1 MKLVAGHLTLKNGR
15 YYAVLNYRNAGGQRK
30 TKWISL
36 GLPEKGNKRK
46 AEAEL
51 ARLRAELEPPKEVG
65 DLSSDMLFADY
76 LREWLEIAKGRLAV
90 ATYSSYAAMINK
102 PIGPYFRQRNLTLRE
117 LEARHLQ
124 MFYSEMLRKVK
135 PNTVIH
141 YHAIIHSALKYAVKT
156 DMLVQNVADK
166 VDRPKKNSFQPVF
179 LSAEEMQKMFEALR
193 GTKLEL
199 PVLVAA
205 FYGFRRGE
213 VLGLKWDA
221 IDFERG
227 TISVIRTVTTITLDG
242 KQTEIEQQSAKTKS
256 SLRTLP
262 LIGSFR
268 EYFLQ
273 VKEAQELNKQVC
285 GNCYNYEYD
294 GFVFV
299 DELGER
305 MRANYLTSAFPKFLE
320 NHGLRRMRFHD
331 LRHPYVK
338 HTTKIFSLRLM
349 DFQAQAYPDAR
360 RKTRGACQ
368 LHRGGQSRSPVRP
381 LCNRKRFSCL
391 PPQSKMSWI
400 LYAISM
406 RLSGYTSTRSISSS
420 ASSVVS
426 VSASKI
432 ALDASFRLSCRACSS
447 CFCFACAN
455 TAA

>member
-36 GLPEKGNKRK
+36 GLSEKGNKRK

-51 ARLRAELEPPKEVG
+51 ARLRAEFEPPKEVG

-76 LREWLEIAKGRLAV
+76 LLEWLEIAKGRLAV
-90 ATYSSYAAMINK
+90 ATYSSYAAMIKK
-102 PIGPYFRQRNLTLRE
+102 PVGPYFRQRNLTLRE

-166 VDRPKKNSFQPVF
+166 VDRPKKNGFQPVF

-227 TISVIRTVTTITLDG
+227 TISVIRTVTTITVEG
-242 KQTEIEQQSAKTKS
+242 KQMEIEQQSAKTKS

-273 VKEAQELNKQVC
+273 VKEAQELNKQIC
-285 GNCYNYEYD
+285 GNCYNHEYD

-320 NHGLRRMRFHD
+320 DHGLRRMRFHD

-360 RKTRGACQ
+360 RKIRGACQ
-368 LHRGGQSRSPVRP
+368 LHRGGQSRIPVRP
-381 LCNRKRFSCL
+381 FCNRKQFPCL
-391 PPQSKMSWI
+391 PPQAKMSWI

-432 ALDASFRLSCRACSS
+432 ALDASLRLSCRACSS

>member
-1 MKLVAGHLTLKNGR
+1 MVAGHLTLKNGK
-15 YYAVLNYRNAGGQRK
+15 YYAVLNYKNAGGQRK

-36 GLPEKGNKRK
+36 GFPEKGNKRK

-51 ARLRAELEPPKEVG
+51 ARLRAEFEPPKEVG

-76 LREWLEIAKGRLAV
+76 LLEWLEIAKGRLAH
-90 ATYSSYAAMINK
+90 ATYGAYQGLLKSTIV
-102 PIGPYFRQRNLTLRE
+102 PYFRKKKLTLRE

-124 MFYSEMLRKVK
+124 MFYSEMLRRVT

-141 YHAIIHSALKYAVKT
+141 YHAVIHSALKYAVKT
-156 DMLVQNVADK
+156 DMLIQNVADK
-166 VDRPKKNSFQPVF
+166 VDRPRKNSFQPVF
-179 LSAEEMQKMFEALR
+179 LSADEMQKMFEALR

-205 FYGFRRGE
+205 FYGLRRGE
-213 VLGLKWDA
+213 VVGLKWDA
-221 IDFERG
+221 IDFEQG
-227 TISVIRTVTTITLDG
+227 TISVKRTVTSTIIDG
-242 KQTEIEQQSAKTKS
+242 KYQEFEQQSAKTKS

-268 EYFLQ
+268 EYFMQ

-305 MRANYLTSAFPKFLE
+305 MRVEYLTNAFPKFLE
-320 NHGLRRMRFHD
+320 SHGLRRMRFHD

-360 RKTRGACQ
+360 RKTRRACQ

-381 LCNRKRFSCL
+381 LCNRERFSYL
-391 PPQSKMSWI
+391 PPQAKMSWI

-432 ALDASFRLSCRACSS
+432 ALDASLRLSCRACSS

>member
-1 MKLVAGHLTLKNGR
+1 MVAGHLTLKNGK
-15 YYAVLNYRNAGGQRK
+15 YYAVLNYKNAGGQRK

-36 GLPEKGNKRK
+36 GLSEKGNKRK
-46 AEAEL
+46 AESEL
-51 ARLRAELEPPKEVG
+51 ARLRAEFEPPKEVG

-76 LREWLEIAKGRLAV
+76 LLEWLEIAKGRLAH
-90 ATYSSYAAMINK
+90 ATYGAYQGLLKSTIV
-102 PIGPYFRQRNLTLRE
+102 PYFRKKKLTLRE

-124 MFYSEMLRKVK
+124 MFYSEMLRRVT

-141 YHAIIHSALKYAVKT
+141 YHAVIHSALKYAVKT
-156 DMLVQNVADK
+156 DKLIQNVADK
-166 VDRPKKNSFQPVF
+166 VDRPRKNSFQPVF

-205 FYGFRRGE
+205 FYGLRRGE
-213 VLGLKWDA
+213 VVGLKWDA
-221 IDFERG
+221 IDFEQG
-227 TISVIRTVTTITLDG
+227 TISVKRTVTSTIIDG
-242 KQTEIEQQSAKTKS
+242 KYQEFEQQSAKTKS

-268 EYFLQ
+268 EYFMQ

-299 DELGER
+299 DELGEW
-305 MRANYLTSAFPKFLE
+305 MRVEYLTNAFPKFLE
-320 NHGLRRMRFHD
+320 SHGLRRMRFHD

-368 LHRGGQSRSPVRP
+368 LHQGGQSQSPVRP
-381 LCNRKRFSCL
+381 LCNRKQLSCL

-406 RLSGYTSTRSISSS
+406 RLSGYTSTRSISNS

-426 VSASKI
+426 VSASTI
-432 ALDASFRLSCRACSS
+432 ALDNLFSVSF
-447 CFCFACAN
+447 
-455 TAA
+455 

>member
-15 YYAVLNYRNAGGQRK
+15 YYAVLNYIDAGGQRK
-30 TKWISL
+30 TKWIAL

-51 ARLRAELEPPKEVG
+51 ARLRAEFEPPKEVG

-76 LREWLEIAKGRLAV
+76 LLEWLEIAKGRLAV
-90 ATYSSYAAMINK
+90 ATYSSYAAMIKK
-102 PIGPYFRQRNLTLRE
+102 PVGPYFRQRNLTLRE

-273 VKEAQELNKQVC
+273 VKEAQELNKQIC
-285 GNCYNYEYD
+285 GNCYNHEYD

-320 NHGLRRMRFHD
+320 DHGLRRMRFHD
-331 LRHPYVK
+331 LRHSCASLLLANGVPLK
-338 HTTKIFSLRLM
+338 HIQEWLGHSDFTTTANIYAHLDYKSKITS
-349 DFQAQAYPDAR
+349 AQAMETGLALPE
-360 RKTRGACQ
+360 
-368 LHRGGQSRSPVRP
+368 GGDFSSRWS
-381 LCNRKRFSCL
+381 
-391 PPQSKMSWI
+391 
-400 LYAISM
+400 
-406 RLSGYTSTRSISSS
+406 SISVGENS
-420 ASSVVS
+420 
-426 VSASKI
+426 
-432 ALDASFRLSCRACSS
+432 
-447 CFCFACAN
+447 
-455 TAA
+455 

>member
-1 MKLVAGHLTLKNGR
+1 M
-15 YYAVLNYRNAGGQRK
+15 NYKNAGGQRK

-36 GLPEKGNKRK
+36 GLSEKGNKRK
-46 AEAEL
+46 AESEL
-51 ARLRAELEPPKEVG
+51 ARLRAEFEPPKEVG

-76 LREWLEIAKGRLAV
+76 LLEWLEIAKGRLAH
-90 ATYSSYAAMINK
+90 ATYGAYQGLLKSTIV
-102 PIGPYFRQRNLTLRE
+102 PYFRKKKLTLRE

-124 MFYSEMLRKVK
+124 MFYSEMLRRVT

-141 YHAIIHSALKYAVKT
+141 YHAVIHSALKYAVKT
-156 DMLVQNVADK
+156 DMLIQNVADK
-166 VDRPKKNSFQPVF
+166 VDRPRKNSFQPVF
-179 LSAEEMQKMFEALR
+179 LSADEMQKMFEALR
-193 GTKLEL
+193 GNKLEL

-205 FYGFRRGE
+205 FYGLRRGE
-213 VLGLKWDA
+213 VVGLKWDA
-221 IDFERG
+221 IDFEQG
-227 TISVIRTVTTITLDG
+227 TISVKRTVTSTIIDG
-242 KQTEIEQQSAKTKS
+242 KYQEFEQQSAKTKS

-305 MRANYLTSAFPKFLE
+305 MRVEYLTNAFPKFLE
-320 NHGLRRMRFHD
+320 SHGLRRMRFHD

-349 DFQAQAYPDAR
+349 NFQAQAYPDAR

-368 LHRGGQSRSPVRP
+368 LLRVGQSRSPVRP

>member
-1 MKLVAGHLTLKNGR
+1 MVAGHLTLKNGR

-30 TKWISL
+30 TKWIAL

-51 ARLRAELEPPKEVG
+51 ARLRAEFEPPKEVG

-76 LREWLEIAKGRLAV
+76 LLEWLEIAKGRLAV

-102 PIGPYFRQRNLTLRE
+102 PVGPYFRQRNLTLRE

-227 TISVIRTVTTITLDG
+227 TISVIRTVTTITVDG

-273 VKEAQELNKQVC
+273 VKEAQELNKQIC
-285 GNCYNYEYD
+285 GNCYNHEYD

-320 NHGLRRMRFHD
+320 SHGLRRMRFHD
-331 LRHPYVK
+331 LRHSCASLLLANGVPLK
-338 HTTKIFSLRLM
+338 HIQEWLGHSDFTTTANIYAHLDYKSKITS
-349 DFQAQAYPDAR
+349 AQAMETGLALPE
-360 RKTRGACQ
+360 
-368 LHRGGQSRSPVRP
+368 GGDFGSR
-381 LCNRKRFSCL
+381 
-391 PPQSKMSWI
+391 W
-400 LYAISM
+400 
-406 RLSGYTSTRSISSS
+406 GSID
-420 ASSVVS
+420 VGE
-426 VSASKI
+426 
-432 ALDASFRLSCRACSS
+432 
-447 CFCFACAN
+447 N
-455 TAA
+455 G

>member
-1 MKLVAGHLTLKNGR
+1 MVAGHLTLKNGR

-36 GLPEKGNKRK
+36 GLPEKGSKRK

-51 ARLRAELEPPKEVG
+51 ARLRAEFEPPKEVG

-76 LREWLEIAKGRLAV
+76 LLEWLEIAKGRLAV
-90 ATYSSYAAMINK
+90 ATYSSYAAMIKK
-102 PIGPYFRQRNLTLRE
+102 PVGPYFRQRNLTLRE

-273 VKEAQELNKQVC
+273 VKEAQELNKQIC
-285 GNCYNYEYD
+285 GNCYNHEYD

-320 NHGLRRMRFHD
+320 SHGLRRMRFHD
-331 LRHPYVK
+331 LRHSCASLLLANGVPLK
-338 HTTKIFSLRLM
+338 HIQEWLGHSDFTTTANIYAHLDYKSKITS
-349 DFQAQAYPDAR
+349 AQAMETGLALPE
-360 RKTRGACQ
+360 
-368 LHRGGQSRSPVRP
+368 GGDFGSR
-381 LCNRKRFSCL
+381 
-391 PPQSKMSWI
+391 W
-400 LYAISM
+400 
-406 RLSGYTSTRSISSS
+406 GSID
-420 ASSVVS
+420 VGE
-426 VSASKI
+426 
-432 ALDASFRLSCRACSS
+432 
-447 CFCFACAN
+447 N
-455 TAA
+455 G

>member
-1 MKLVAGHLTLKNGR
+1 MVAGHLTLKNGK
-15 YYAVLNYRNAGGQRK
+15 YYAVLNYKNAGGQRK

-36 GLPEKGNKRK
+36 GLSEKGNKRK
-46 AEAEL
+46 AESEL
-51 ARLRAELEPPKEVG
+51 ARLRAEFEPPKEVG

-76 LREWLEIAKGRLAV
+76 LLEWLEIAKGRLAH
-90 ATYSSYAAMINK
+90 ATYGAYQGLLKSTIV
-102 PIGPYFRQRNLTLRE
+102 PYFRKKKLTLRE

-124 MFYSEMLRKVK
+124 MFYSEMLRRVT

-141 YHAIIHSALKYAVKT
+141 YHAVIHSALKYAVKT
-156 DMLVQNVADK
+156 DMLIQNVADK
-166 VDRPKKNSFQPVF
+166 VDRPRKNSFQPVF
-179 LSAEEMQKMFEALR
+179 LSADEMQKMFEALR

-205 FYGFRRGE
+205 FYGLRRGE
-213 VLGLKWDA
+213 VVGLKWDA
-221 IDFERG
+221 IDFEQG
-227 TISVIRTVTTITLDG
+227 TISVKRTVTSTIIDG
-242 KQTEIEQQSAKTKS
+242 KYQEFEQQSAKTKS

-268 EYFLQ
+268 EYFMQ

-305 MRANYLTSAFPKFLE
+305 MRVEYLTNAFPKFLE
-320 NHGLRRMRFHD
+320 SHGLRRMRFHD

-368 LHRGGQSRSPVRP
+368 LHQGGQSQSPVRL
-381 LCNRKRFSCL
+381 LCNRKQLSCL

-420 ASSVVS
+420 VSSVVS

-432 ALDASFRLSCRACSS
+432 ALDASLRLSCRACSS
-447 CFCFACAN
+447 RLCCACAN

>member
-1 MKLVAGHLTLKNGR
+1 MVAGHLTLKNGR

-51 ARLRAELEPPKEVG
+51 ARLRAEFEPPKEVG

-76 LREWLEIAKGRLAV
+76 LLEWLEIAKGRLAV
-90 ATYSSYAAMINK
+90 STYSSYAAMINK
-102 PIGPYFRQRNLTLRE
+102 PVGPYFRQRNLTLRE

-227 TISVIRTVTTITLDG
+227 TISVIRTVTTITVNG

-285 GNCYNYEYD
+285 GNCYNHEYD

-320 NHGLRRMRFHD
+320 DHGLRRMRFHD
-331 LRHPYVK
+331 LRHSCASLLLANGVPLK
-338 HTTKIFSLRLM
+338 HIQEWLGHSDFTTTANIYAHLDYKSKITS
-349 DFQAQAYPDAR
+349 AQAMETGLALPE
-360 RKTRGACQ
+360 
-368 LHRGGQSRSPVRP
+368 GGDFGSR
-381 LCNRKRFSCL
+381 
-391 PPQSKMSWI
+391 W
-400 LYAISM
+400 
-406 RLSGYTSTRSISSS
+406 GSIG
-420 ASSVVS
+420 VGE
-426 VSASKI
+426 
-432 ALDASFRLSCRACSS
+432 
-447 CFCFACAN
+447 N
-455 TAA
+455 G